1 MKLKTSD
8 IEPIFY
14 QLTEIEIEAAKDTAK
29 AGDESDKSMA
39 MAYWMAVEQCRK
51 ILARIVKDVDEK

>member
-1 MKLKTSD
+1 MKLKTID

-29 AGDESDKSMA
+29 AGDENDKSMA
-39 MAYWMAVEQCRK
+39 MAYWMAIEQCRK
-51 ILARIVKDVDEK
+51 ILKRIIEDVEC

>member
-1 MKLKTSD
+1 MKLKTID

-14 QLTEIEIEAAKDTAK
+14 ELTEIEINAAKDTAK

-39 MAYWMAVEQCRK
+39 MAYLMAIERCRK
-51 ILARIVKDVDEK
+51 ILAKIVKDVDDK